1 MDNLDIIEFL
11 MCLHVLKKSSKETLI
26 FIIINNINKAGII
39 NGSQNYPNYERLEI
53 NEL

>member
-1 MDNLDIIEFL
+1 MDNLDIIGFL

-26 FIIINNINKAGII
+26 FIFVNNINKAGVI

-53 NEL
+53 SDL